1 MEKSFKFKHI
11 ENNLLK
17 LLTFFLDNQNIK
29 KYIYHLVDDPISQT
43 NVTID
48 LIENDY
54 IILTMFDENILTEEQ
69 IRIFFNP
76 MSGSLKSQPVSEITY
91 IMDIIIPNNY
101 WVLHGL
107 GQLRAFR
114 IADEFAQ
121 DIDQQLVAGIG
132 ECEITNF
139 KAYKVGKNY
148 SGLSLWIKV
157 CSASMKGLR

>member
-17 LLTFFLDNQNIK
+17 LLTIFLSNQNIK
-29 KYIYHLVDDPISQT
+29 KYIYYLNDDPTSQS
-43 NVTID
+43 NVTVD

-54 IILTMFDENILTEEQ
+54 IILTMFDETILTEEQ
-69 IRIFFNP
+69 IKIFFNP
-76 MSGSLKSQPVSEITY
+76 IVGSLKSQPLSEITY

-107 GQLRAFR
+107 SQIRSFR

-157 CSASMKGLR
+157 CSSSMKGLR